1 MKHLRAELIGVGL
14 LAMVGLWAGP
24 ALSENSVEKRN
35 FSTGQIHT
43 HAGTIAKILV
53 LRLDGSALTLDRESW
68 EGAEVNKTQKQKLEE
83 LVKKLTDNGMPE
95 RIARIHAQRN
105 IVASGVDKP
114 ARELRAVMGANR
126 TGMSTTNRGKV
137 STMSNDVMSVQIMAG
152 NGFSL
157 QAEEVGPQGTRLS
170 FDELD
175 GEMRV
180 LIVRQ
185 DAGWMLSVV
194 QNGRRFAVTEVRDGK
209 LYQLSEPDFA
219 TFYRKHPQYARQM
232 LIPALSHHGVSLKL
246 TPYSKVVKKLVLDEL
261 ANPIGKEE
269 KQQALSLIEQLG
281 SGKYQERMDANTEL
295 SKKYDRWMKF
305 IRAAAQ
311 NPEITGEPADRLRA
325 IVNANE
331 GKHRDKEFVYDMGLL
346 DSPSYM
352 VGLLREVGENPEHAK
367 LVAARLKELTGK
379 DFGTDLEAW
388 VKWQASEAPAQAPK
402 SAE

>member
-1 MKHLRAELIGVGL
+1 MKRLRAELAGVVVL
-14 LAMVGLWAGP
+14 SAVGLWAGP
-24 ALSENSVEKRN
+24 GVSEDSVEKRS

-43 HAGTIAKILV
+43 HSGVISKILV
-53 LRLDGSALTLDRESW
+53 LRLDEGALKLDRESW
-68 EGAEVNKTQKQKLEE
+68 EGAEVNKTQKQRLEE
-83 LVKKLTDNGMPE
+83 LVKKLTDSGMPE

-105 IVASGVDKP
+105 LVASGVSKP
-114 ARELRAVMGANR
+114 ARELRSAMGANR
-126 TGMSTTNRGKV
+126 TGMASTNRGKV
-137 STMSNDVMSVQIMAG
+137 STMSNDVMSVRIMAG

-157 QAEEVGPQGTRLS
+157 QADEVGPQGTRLS

-194 QNGRRFAVTEVRDGK
+194 QNGRKFAATEVRDGK
-209 LYQLSEPDFA
+209 LYQISEPDFA
-219 TFYRKHPQYARQM
+219 TFYRKHPNYARQM

-261 ANPIGKEE
+261 ANPISKEE
-269 KQQALSLIEQLG
+269 REQVLTLIDRLG
-281 SGKYQERMDANTEL
+281 SGKYQQRLDANAEL
-295 SKKYDRWMKF
+295 TKKYDRWMKF

-311 NPEITGEPADRLRA
+311 DPEITGEPADRLRA

-331 GKHRDKEFVYDMGLL
+331 GKHRDMEFIYDMGLL

-367 LVAARLKELTGK
+367 LVATRLKELTGK

-388 VKWQASEAPAQAPK
+388 VKWQASQMPAQPPK
-402 SAE
+402 PAE